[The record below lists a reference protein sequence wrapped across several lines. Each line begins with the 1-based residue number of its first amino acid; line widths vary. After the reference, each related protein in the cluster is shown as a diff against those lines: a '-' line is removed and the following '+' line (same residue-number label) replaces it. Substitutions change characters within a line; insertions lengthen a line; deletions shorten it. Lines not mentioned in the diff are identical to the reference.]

1 MPNQLAPDKRRQ
13 SLAEHSAVL
22 AVLAKIARDENVP
35 VMALLRRAT
44 RDLIRSRVTALPA
57 KAQELRATAWLERP
71 RMPVRFKTPAKV
83 VRFKKSQREFD
94 RVILDMGLA
103 SPASIQDRNSI
114 ISSLQAIKMI
124 DFDRSHAAS
133 I

>member
-1 MPNQLAPDKRRQ
+1 MPNQLAADKRRL

-35 VMALLRRAT
+35 VMALLRQAT
-44 RDLIRSRVTALPA
+44 RNLIRSRVKASPA
-57 KAQELRATAWLERP
+57 KAQELRVTALLERP

-83 VRFKKSQREFD
+83 TRFKKTQREFD
-94 RVILDMGLA
+94 RVILDLGLA
-103 SPASIQDRNSI
+103 SPTSIQDSNSI
-114 ISSLQAIKMI
+114 VSSSQAIKLI

>member
-35 VMALLRRAT
+35 VMALLRQAS
-44 RDLIRSRVTALPA
+44 RDLIRNRATAFPA
-57 KAQELRATAWLERP
+57 KAQELRATAWKEMP
-71 RMPVRFKTPAKV
+71 RMPRQFKTAAKVARFKRA
-83 VRFKKSQREFD
+83 QREFD
-94 RVILDMGLA
+94 RVILELGLV
-103 SPASIQDRNSI
+103 SPAAIQERNSVV
-114 ISSLQAIKMI
+114 SSSEAVKLI
-124 DFDRSHAAS
+124 DFDRSHADS